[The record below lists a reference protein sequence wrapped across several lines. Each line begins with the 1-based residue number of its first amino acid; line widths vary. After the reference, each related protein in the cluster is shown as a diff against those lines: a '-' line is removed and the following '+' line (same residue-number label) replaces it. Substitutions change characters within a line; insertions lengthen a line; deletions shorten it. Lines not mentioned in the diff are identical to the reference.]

1 METASSSAPTGFIVG
16 VDIGGSKIAA
26 GLVLPTGEIRYHTR
40 VPMLPNHGPASGLAT
55 VISAI
60 DQVCAKAA
68 SSGCSHSLSGIGIC
82 CPGPLDPNTGVIINP
97 PNLPCWRDFP
107 LADEI
112 SRKYKVPVRVDND
125 ANAAALAETLWGA
138 GRGYRNVFLAILG
151 TGIGTGI
158 VFDGRIYHGRTGA
171 AGEGGHVSIDYRG
184 PRCGCGKPG
193 CIEAFAA
200 GPAIAR
206 RARAKLSANGT
217 QDSVL
222 LRLAHGQCG
231 SVTAEMVGEAYAQGD
246 PVALETLR
254 ETVELLS
261 LWLGNMIDLL
271 EPDVI
276 ILGGGVGDLMK
287 PFLGEI
293 RDLLPTCSVN
303 RRCQEIPLLVA
314 FYGGDAGIAGGAALA
329 AEAISAKALE
339 PETA

>member
-1 METASSSAPTGFIVG
+1 MAKPSSSDATGFIVG

-26 GLVLPTGEIRYHTR
+26 GLVLPTGEIRHHTR
-40 VPMLPNHGPASGLAT
+40 VPMLPNDGPETGLST
-55 VISAI
+55 VTKAI
-60 DQVCAKAA
+60 DQVCAKVAA
-68 SSGCSHSLSGIGIC
+68 SDCEHTLRGIGIC
-82 CPGPLDPNTGVIINP
+82 CPGPLDPNTGVILNP
-97 PNLPCWRDFP
+97 PNLPCWRNFP

-112 SRKYKVPVRVDND
+112 SLKYGVPVRVDND

-171 AGEGGHVSIDYRG
+171 AGEGGHVSTDYRG
-184 PRCGCGKPG
+184 PLCGCGKPG
-193 CIEAFAA
+193 CIEAYAS
-200 GPAIAR
+200 GPAIAK
-206 RARAKLSANGT
+206 RARAKLSSADL
-217 QDSVL
+217 QESAL
-222 LRLAHGQCG
+222 LRLAQGERG
-231 SVTAEMVGEAYAQGD
+231 LVTAEMVGEAYAQGD
-246 PVALETLR
+246 PVATETLR

-276 ILGGGVGDLMK
+276 ILGGGVADLMK

-293 RDLLPTCSVN
+293 RDLLPGCSVN
-303 RRCQEIPLLVA
+303 RRCQEIPLLPA

-329 AEAISAKALE
+329 ADAVFAKALE

>member
-1 METASSSAPTGFIVG
+1 MAKPSFSDATGFIVG

-26 GLVLPTGEIRYHTR
+26 GLVLPTGEIRHHTR
-40 VPMLPNHGPASGLAT
+40 VPMLPNDGPETALAT
-55 VISAI
+55 VTKAI
-60 DQVCAKAA
+60 DQVCAKVAA
-68 SSGCSHSLSGIGIC
+68 SDCEHSLSGIGIC
-82 CPGPLDPNTGVIINP
+82 CPGPLDPATGVILNP
-97 PNLPCWRDFP
+97 PNLPCWRNFP

-112 SRKYKVPVRVDND
+112 SQKYGVPVKVDND

-138 GRGYRNVFLAILG
+138 GRGYRNVLLTILG

-184 PRCGCGKPG
+184 PLCGCGKPG
-193 CIEAFAA
+193 CIEAYAS
-200 GPAIAR
+200 GPAIAK
-206 RARAKLSANGT
+206 RARAKLSSADL
-217 QDSVL
+217 QESAL
-222 LRLAHGQCG
+222 LRLAQGERG
-231 SVTAEMVGEAYAQGD
+231 LVTAEMVGEAYVQGD
-246 PVALETLR
+246 PVATETLR

-276 ILGGGVGDLMK
+276 ILGGGVADLMK

-293 RDLLPTCSVN
+293 RDLLPGCSVN
-303 RRCQEIPLLVA
+303 RRCQEIPLLSA

-329 AEAISAKALE
+329 ASDAVSAKALE
-339 PETA
+339 PA